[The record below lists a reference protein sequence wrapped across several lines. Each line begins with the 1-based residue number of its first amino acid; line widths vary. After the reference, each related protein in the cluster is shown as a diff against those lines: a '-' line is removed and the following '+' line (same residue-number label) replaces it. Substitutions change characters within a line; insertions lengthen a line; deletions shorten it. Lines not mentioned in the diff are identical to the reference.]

1 MRGARKDSKDEGKG
15 EAVAEGR
22 ASACQ
27 RRAGHKAPSQT
38 SPRSRSGVK
47 LGSVRV
53 AVRKAELRVRNRVGC
68 AYVSAVLAVKIQHLD
83 LYGMAYAEICNSS

>member
-15 EAVAEGR
+15 KAVAEGR

-53 AVRKAELRVRNRVGC
+53 AV
-68 AYVSAVLAVKIQHLD
+68 
-83 LYGMAYAEICNSS
+83 